1 MQLYKLNANAQKNSY
16 DRLSLDKNSEFGE
29 NGYDLADVSL
39 ALEGAF
45 SVAYNDGASSFYN
58 LTEKFNSEYA
68 TISQERSHYITQDNS
83 SSLDRINLINSIVS
97 TIESDGI
104 YAKTFC
110 RLLLDSFDEIS
121 KAAYEDRILYSYA
134 IADSY
139 IDAFYD
145 LSRTVVFSDKN
156 YNLSSSL
163 FRESSF
169 LKTLLS
175 FAAEKRT
182 WPKES
187 SNPDIIFYE
196 YDLIDPF
203 AYDTLQ
209 RSLQCVFELNRSGK
223 VFSKKSSDLLLLKL
237 RQELLLC
244 SIQSAFKRYVTLD
257 RVTYRVELNR
267 HQSKL
272 IAHPYNQLSSS
283 EETKPIRLFEKTA
296 AYLRNSIPYNS
307 KEYNVNVCV
316 IGHSEKSDN
325 GAERSLTDYVSAI
338 LSWYSKLSNNL
349 DGEKKPLLSLTVVNY
364 VNALDEPSS
373 NFGENRISF
382 CCEEHGHHAKCQIK
396 KVSYEE
402 TFAFSTKK
410 LKEIINDNQLVF
422 LLDCPWLSTE
432 NYELSQ
438 SGSLDTYCY
447 ELSTIE
453 RKDPEPDLFFA
464 EDASFFYR
472 FSTMHNLD
480 AQYNRI
486 MSSHSAK
493 AGKVVR
499 SMRDDLIR
507 KFQDIMRQ
515 YNSVGIQEGDRKE
528 LYILTSEND
537 GIDYSYINSYPLTR
551 VEQYDGKNFTIIQF
565 KNTPPAMLKSN
576 LTGTINFHFNLWG
589 ILKYICV
596 SYAYRYFKEQVNNIL
611 ETKLEAPITYFE
623 IYRNI
628 LIIFDVSENI
638 YRVNISVRFGDGLTE
653 CLNQIDTKKDPEEIK
668 YELWKLTIDL
678 IRPLYM
684 HSVFDSDRQYG
695 DDAIKKAFKMNLYSK
710 AEDVN
715 TLLFCHKYRM
725 ACERKNVNIAF
736 APRVDENYNSS
747 LVQCKDDEFK
757 GADYFKDKKL
767 YSALFMTFERGSSMT
782 LGMRSMLED
791 AGKIYRLPSE
801 TTSNIEHILLKNILK
816 ACEAL
821 GDCNSRLYKN
831 AKSAYVRLDL
841 QK

>member
-1 MQLYKLNANAQKNSY
+1 MQLYKLNANEQKNSDDY
-16 DRLSLDKNSEFGE
+16 LSLDENSEFGE
-29 NGYDLADVSL
+29 SGYDLADVSL
-39 ALEGAF
+39 ALERSF
-45 SVAYNDGASSFYN
+45 SVAHNDGASSFYN
-58 LTEKFNSEYA
+58 VTEKFNREYA
-68 TISQERSHYITQDNS
+68 TISHERSHYITQDKS
-83 SSLDRINLINSIVS
+83 SSLDCIKRINSIVS
-97 TIESDGI
+97 TIDPDGV
-104 YAKTFC
+104 YTKTFC
-110 RLLLDSFDEIS
+110 SLLLDSFDEIS
-121 KAAYEDRILYSYA
+121 KAAHEDHILYSYA

-145 LSRTVVFSDKN
+145 LSRTVVFNNKN

-175 FAAEKRT
+175 FAAKKRT
-182 WPKES
+182 WSQES
-187 SNPDIIFYE
+187 TNLEIIYYE
-196 YDLIDPF
+196 YDLLDPF

-209 RSLQCVFELNRSGK
+209 RSLQCIFKLNRSEK
-223 VFSKKSSDLLLLKL
+223 IFSKKSSDLLLLKL

-296 AYLRNSIPYNS
+296 AYIRNNILYNS
-307 KEYNVNVCV
+307 EEYNVNVCIV
-316 IGHSEKSDN
+316 GHSEKSDN
-325 GAERSLTDYVSAI
+325 GAERSLTDYVSAV
-338 LSWYSKLSNNL
+338 LSWYSKLSDSL
-349 DGEKKPLLSLTVVNY
+349 DGKEKPLLSLTVVNY
-364 VNALDEPSS
+364 VNDLDEPSS
-373 NFGENRISF
+373 NFAEKRISF
-382 CCEEHGHHAKCQIK
+382 CCEEHGNHAKCQIK

-410 LKEIINDNQLVF
+410 ITEIINDNQLVF

-438 SGSLDTYCY
+438 SSSLDTYCY

-464 EDASFFYR
+464 EDASFFYH

-486 MSSHSAK
+486 MSSRSAK

-507 KFQDIMRQ
+507 RFQDIMRQ
-515 YNSVGIQEGDRKE
+515 YNSVGIQEGEKKE
-528 LYILTSEND
+528 LYILSSEND

-565 KNTPPAMLKSN
+565 KNTPPAMLKCN
-576 LTGTINFHFNLWG
+576 QTGTINFHFNLWG

-596 SYAYRYFKEQVNNIL
+596 SYAYRYFKEQVKNIL
-611 ETKLEAPITYFE
+611 ETKPKAPIDYFE

-653 CLNQIDTKKDPEEIK
+653 CLNQINTEKDSEEIK

-715 TLLFCHKYRM
+715 TMLFCHKYRM

-736 APRVDENYNSS
+736 APRIDENYNSI
-747 LVQCKDDEFK
+747 LVQYKDDEFK
-757 GADYFKDKKL
+757 DADFFKDKKL

-801 TTSNIEHILLKNILK
+801 TAPDIEHILLENILQ
-816 ACEAL
+816 ACKAL
-821 GDCNSRLYKN
+821 GDYDSRLYRN
-831 AKSAYVRLDL
+831 TKSAYDRLNL
-841 QK
+841 QE